1 MDAMERITV
10 VESGSGSDID
20 IPAYSCCYANMSMF
34 R

>member
-1 MDAMERITV
+1 MDTMERITV

-20 IPAYSCCYANMSMF
+20 IPAYSCCTSAMTLF